1 MVAAAVRDSDHPVA
15 KSASATPAPIDEIR
29 RLAGPMLAHVERSG
43 MSLICTD
50 ARRRDNPIVF
60 VNEAFTALT
69 GYRASEALG
78 RNCRFLQGAKTDPAT
93 THRVAAAVES
103 GSQVEAEIL
112 NYRRDG
118 SAFWNALFIAP
129 VRDQEGRLA
138 YFLSTQMDV
147 TAARDAVIMGKMV
160 RHNEDALSEVNER
173 LRLALSLAG
182 ISAAWE
188 WHIDANRIVG
198 DERFAALYGLDVA
211 QAAEGVGPSIF
222 FSIIHPLDRGRIRLA
237 VGGMLRGAE
246 IFSKEFRLL
255 LPDGAIRWVHAR
267 GRCHYDAQERPTC
280 FSGALVDITEQKRVE
295 ERLRIAQTAGGVG
308 TFEYIDGFGTA
319 SVSAQ
324 FCALLGLHSARDL
337 PVRTIND
344 VVDPGDPPIID
355 AQSHPRTGT
364 ISTVE
369 FRITRPDNGERRWLC
384 RRGEY
389 LRDDE
394 TAGMRFSGVIYD
406 ITRAKLVEDELRTLN
421 DTLEMRVEERTRE
434 RDRIWQ
440 VSRDLFVL
448 CDLQGLC
455 KSANPAWEREL
466 GYAPAYVAGHALTD
480 FVNRDDHAVLQ
491 AAFVRLAAGERVDNV
506 DVRVMCEDGS
516 ERDISWTCVP
526 EGDAF
531 FAAGRDMTQRNQLEA
546 ELRQS
551 QKMEAVGQLTGG
563 IAHDFNNLLTGITGG
578 MALLRTRLAQ
588 GRLDEVE
595 RYIAGAEDAAN
606 RAASLTHRLLAFSRR
621 QTLDPKMTDGN
632 VLVAEMQDLIQR
644 TVGPHIRVQ
653 CVLAPDLWQTRC
665 DANQLENALLN
676 LAINARDAMPDGGV
690 LTVTTENFR
699 VDPQSARERDM
710 AEGEYIVISV
720 ADNGSGMP
728 AEVIARAFDPF
739 FTTKPLGQGTGLG
752 LSMVYGFAKQSGGQV
767 RILSEVGEGTS
778 VLVYLPRHSGPA
790 EPQAAVGDVSDT
802 PRAVDGE
809 TVLVVEDEP
818 LVSMLLTDLLEELGY
833 ATIDAADAAS
843 GLKVLQSGQRID
855 LLITDVGLP
864 GGMNGRQLVDAARAG
879 RPALKVLFV
888 TGYAEGGVL
897 DDYQS
902 TPGTHVITKPF
913 AIPNLATQIRAV
925 LSAP

>member
-1 MVAAAVRDSDHPVA
+1 MAAAVSDFDHPAAESV
-15 KSASATPAPIDEIR
+15 SAMLAPIDEVR

-50 ARRRDNPIVF
+50 ARRPDNPIVF
-60 VNEAFTALT
+60 VNDGFTTLT
-69 GYRASEALG
+69 GYEASEVIG
-78 RNCRFLQGAKTDPAT
+78 RNCRFLQGPRTDPAT
-93 THRVAAAVES
+93 THRVAAAVEA

-129 VRDQEGRLA
+129 VRDQDGRLA

-147 TAARDAVIMGKMV
+147 TAARDAVIMGKIV
-160 RHNEDALSEVNER
+160 RPNDDALSEVNER
-173 LRLALSLAG
+173 LRIALSLAG

-188 WHIDANRIVG
+188 WHIDVNRIVG
-198 DERFAALYGLDVA
+198 DERFAALYGLT
-211 QAAEGVGPSIF
+211 QAKASEGVGPATF

-295 ERLRIAQTAGGVG
+295 ERLRIAQSAGGVG

-319 SVSAQ
+319 SVSTQ
-324 FCALLGLHSARDL
+324 FCALLGLHAARDL

-344 VVDPGDPPIID
+344 VVQPGDPPIIE
-355 AQSHPRTGT
+355 AQANWQAGT
-364 ISTVE
+364 ATNVD
-369 FRITRPDNGERRWLC
+369 FRITRPDNGEVRWLS

-406 ITRAKLVEDELRTLN
+406 ITRAKLVEDELRALN
-421 DTLEMRVEERTRE
+421 ETLEVRVEERTRE

-448 CDLQGLC
+448 CDLNGLC

-480 FVNRDDHAVLQ
+480 FVNRNDHAALQ
-491 AAFVRLAAGERVDNV
+491 AAFTRLAAGERADNV

-632 VLVAEMQDLIQR
+632 VLVADMQDLIQR
-644 TVGPHIRVQ
+644 TVGPQIGVQ
-653 CVLAPDLWQTRC
+653 CTLAADLWRTRC
-665 DANQLENALLN
+665 DANQLESALLN
-676 LAINARDAMPDGGV
+676 LAINARDAMPDGGA
-690 LTVTTENFR
+690 LTVATENIR
-699 VDPQSARERDM
+699 MDAQCARERDM
-710 AEGEYIVISV
+710 AEGEYVVISV
-720 ADNGSGMP
+720 TDTGSGMP
-728 AEVIARAFDPF
+728 PDVIARAFDPF

-752 LSMVYGFAKQSGGQV
+752 LSMVYGFAKQSGGQA
-767 RILSEVGEGTS
+767 RIQSTLGEGTE
-778 VLVYLPRHSGPA
+778 VRLYLPRYSGPN
-790 EPQAAVGDVSDT
+790 EAAG
-802 PRAVDGE
+802 
-809 TVLVVEDEP
+809 
-818 LVSMLLTDLLEELGY
+818 
-833 ATIDAADAAS
+833 S
-843 GLKVLQSGQRID
+843 GHWCG
-855 LLITDVGLP
+855 
-864 GGMNGRQLVDAARAG
+864 
-879 RPALKVLFV
+879 
-888 TGYAEGGVL
+888 
-897 DDYQS
+897 
-902 TPGTHVITKPF
+902 
-913 AIPNLATQIRAV
+913 
-925 LSAP
+925 

>member
-1 MVAAAVRDSDHPVA
+1 MVAAAVRDSDHPAVA
-15 KSASATPAPIDEIR
+15 SLSAMPAPIDEVR

-43 MSLICTD
+43 MSLVRTD
-50 ARRRDNPIVF
+50 ARRPDNPIVY
-60 VNEAFTALT
+60 VNEAFTTLT
-69 GYRASEALG
+69 GYQPGEVLG
-78 RNCRFLQGAKTDPAT
+78 RNCRFLQGPRTDPAT
-93 THRVAAAVES
+93 THRVAAAVET
-103 GSQVEAEIL
+103 GTQVEAEIL

-118 SAFWNALFIAP
+118 TAFWNALFIAP
-129 VRDQEGRLA
+129 VRDQNGRLA

-147 TAARDAVIMGKMV
+147 TAARDAVIVGKMV
-160 RHNEDALSEVNER
+160 RPNEEALSEVNER
-173 LRLALSLAG
+173 LRVALSLAG
-182 ISAAWE
+182 ITAAWE
-188 WHIDANRIVG
+188 WHIDTNRVVG
-198 DERFAALYGLDVA
+198 DDRFAALYGLTAVK
-211 QAAEGVGPSIF
+211 AAEGVGPSTF

-267 GRCHYDAQERPTC
+267 GRCHYDTQERPTC

-324 FCALLGLHSARDL
+324 FCALLGLHAARDL

-344 VVDPGDPPIID
+344 VVFAGDPPIID
-355 AQSHPRTGT
+355 AQSRPQTGT
-364 ISTVE
+364 ISNVE
-369 FRITRPDNGERRWLC
+369 FRITRPDNGAVRWLS

-406 ITRAKLVEDELRTLN
+406 ITRAKLIEDELRTLN
-421 DTLEMRVEERTRE
+421 ETLEMRVEERTRE

-448 CDLQGLC
+448 CDLGGVC

-466 GYAPAYVAGHALTD
+466 GYVTASVAGRALAD
-480 FVNRDDHAVLQ
+480 FVHRDDRAVLEV
-491 AAFVRLAAGERVDNV
+491 AFLRLAAGERVDNI

-516 ERDISWTCVP
+516 ERAISWTCVP

-578 MALLRTRLAQ
+578 MALLRARLAQ

-632 VLVAEMQDLIQR
+632 TLVAEMQDLIQR
-644 TVGPHIRVQ
+644 TVGPHISVQ
-653 CVLAPDLWQTRC
+653 CVLDPELWRTRC

-676 LAINARDAMPDGGV
+676 LAINARDAMPDGGT
-690 LTVTTENFR
+690 LTVATENVR
-699 VDPQSARERDM
+699 MNAQSARERDM
-710 AEGEYIVISV
+710 ADGEYIVISV
-720 ADNGSGMP
+720 ADSGSGMP

-767 RILSEVGEGTS
+767 RIRSTVGEGTN
-778 VLVYLPRHSGPA
+778 VQLYLPRHLGPA
-790 EPQAAVGDVSDT
+790 EPREVVTDSADT

-833 ATIDAADAAS
+833 TTIDAADAAA
-843 GLKVLQSGQRID
+843 GLQVLQSDRRID

-864 GGMNGRQLVDAARAG
+864 GGMNGRQLVDVARVA
-879 RPALKVLFV
+879 RPDLKVLFV
-888 TGYAEGGVL
+888 TGYADGGVL

-902 TPGTHVITKPF
+902 TPGIQVITKPF
-913 AIPNLATQIRAV
+913 AIPNLAAQIRAV